1 MLPESRKFLFDIRAA
16 IDLLLQFTDGRTYE
30 EYSQDAMLRAAV
42 ERQFEIVGEGI
53 NQLARIDPETASK
66 ITEFQ
71 RIISF
76 RNILIHGYA
85 HVDDRI
91 VWGMIES
98 RLPRLAREV
107 VALFPDAAD

>member
-1 MLPESRKFLFDIRAA
+1 M
-16 IDLLLQFTDGRTYE
+16 LQFTDGRTYE

-76 RNILIHGYA
+76 RNILIHGTPTLMTELYG
-85 HVDDRI
+85 V
-91 VWGMIES
+91 
-98 RLPRLAREV
+98 
-107 VALFPDAAD
+107 

>member
-76 RNILIHGYA
+76 RNILIHGTPTLMTELYG
-85 HVDDRI
+85 V
-91 VWGMIES
+91 
-98 RLPRLAREV
+98 
-107 VALFPDAAD
+107 

>member
-30 EYSQDAMLRAAV
+30 EYSQNAMLRAAV

-76 RNILIHGYA
+76 RNILIQGTPTL
-85 HVDDRI
+85 
-91 VWGMIES
+91 MTES
-98 RLPRLAREV
+98 YRV
-107 VALFPDAAD
+107 